1 MKTEKIFKDIA
12 DFRSYVD
19 GLEADTT
26 LEQLRPSIRSAST
39 SIASIIGKA
48 VFQKLSEDLDL
59 YSYGNEMLKTAVATS
74 ALYRYQ
80 IFLSTKKNNTEAKFY
95 KYQHEEIKEHHIE
108 AFWSAMDELLDWLD
122 ENADNVPEWKESQL
136 CKIRES
142 LPVKNAAEFD
152 GYYGIDRSSYFY
164 SKVLF
169 LLRTIWS
176 ENIRP
181 VLGRL
186 VPDEALMERSKR
198 ILCYWTMA
206 EAVLKFDVTELP
218 RSIRY
223 DFNHEYTKS
232 SDPQTRDRLH
242 ADLMSKVNSWM
253 KMVESAVKSAT
264 GGNVSGGVV
273 NAEEN
278 KFFYM

>member
-1 MKTEKIFKDIA
+1 
-12 DFRSYVD
+12 
-19 GLEADTT
+19 
-26 LEQLRPSIRSAST
+26 
-39 SIASIIGKA
+39 
-48 VFQKLSEDLDL
+48 
-59 YSYGNEMLKTAVATS
+59 MLKTAVATS

-186 VPDEALMERSKR
+186 VPDEALMERCKR